1 MTQLYQNWRDR
12 EGPKGEGPKGEG
24 PKRDGQVMTR
34 RVTTIT

>member
-12 EGPKGEGPKGEG
+12 EGPKGEG